1 MHEVIFN
8 YQDFNNDLNLII
20 AAIEA
25 SLTTVVVK
33 LELERVKNFRAR
45 GRALGIG
52 LELGSGS
59 SKYGFELVRLWK
71 FAIRPCVM
79 ANI

>member
-1 MHEVIFN
+1 MHEGIFN

-25 SLTTVVVK
+25 SRTTVVVK

-59 SKYGFELVRLWK
+59 AKCGFEPVRLWK